1 MDLLRVDTTE
11 INHVRSS
18 LSILLGLVPRQ
29 SDNLP
34 QGRFE
39 RRVVAAI
46 DAEAMIQA
54 ARASDTLLCVSKD
67 DLLAPYR
74 ARERRRHEEL
84 CAVLRA
90 NYHWSL
96 GFEDFLSA
104 FDGDGSNV
112 VSITPLQLAELN
124 QDDSLLIVTK
134 VACAFM
140 MARLLVDPAWIG
152 PNRRRAIHSRSELQA
167 MPRTR
172 ILPDRDGP
180 LLRER
185 RRPRR

>member
-1 MDLLRVDTTE
+1 MSGRLFLSFWDLCL
-11 INHVRSS
+11 
-18 LSILLGLVPRQ
+18 
-29 SDNLP
+29 DNLP

-104 FDGDGSNV
+104 FDGDGSKV

-124 QDDSLLIVTK
+124 SDDSLLIVTK
-134 VACAFM
+134 IARAFM
-140 MARLLVDPAWIG
+140 MARRLVDPAG
-152 PNRRRAIHSRSELQA
+152 LDRATCQNRRRAIHSRSELQA
-167 MPRTR
+167 MLRTR
-172 ILPDRDGP
+172 TRPDRDGP
-180 LLRER
+180 MLRECR
-185 RRPRR
+185 RLRK